1 MTLQLPS
8 HFFNIPLFISQ
19 ITCSSPSHPA
29 NSFYYPKLKILPPIA
44 QVTMVKIKKSQLGL
58 SAPFINLPAKSN
70 EVIDTVSGKWLVDV
84 LNSVISIHSEVCG
97 NLAGAVDET
106 GDQAEYSPICI
117 GRVPDSQTGNKTSQS
132 T

>member
-8 HFFNIPLFISQ
+8 QFFFNIPLFISQ

-70 EVIDTVSGKWLVDV
+70 EVIDTVSGK
-84 LNSVISIHSEVCG
+84 
-97 NLAGAVDET
+97 
-106 GDQAEYSPICI
+106 
-117 GRVPDSQTGNKTSQS
+117 
-132 T
+132 